1 MPNNSSKNYQ
11 NKFKSKILL
20 IKETNSTN
28 FRDMIQLAKRHI
40 LELDTVR
47 IVEIQT
53 TYSMLNAGNLNFD
66 WKVSGFY

>member
-28 FRDMIQLAKRHI
+28 FRDMIQLTKRHI

-66 WKVSGFY
+66 